1 MATWIG
7 PMVRL
12 GAGDVTHTILVME
25 SPWLLRGPC
34 LAGAMGHL
42 PAAAQGSAPLPLVYH
57 PLVHL
62 TPGPRVLAPSLPS
75 FWDQVLLL
83 RQSTLTSL
91 CIVVTCTR
99 LHSFSLP
106 CLILS
111 PLDLFIVCLSPGEY
125 KHHEGKDFI
134 CCFLFYH
141 CCILV
146 SKERRVEYPAQ
157 SRPSVNI

>member
-1 MATWIG
+1 MKYWVEMPGGRPLMATWIG

-25 SPWLLRGPC
+25 SPRLLRGPC

-75 FWDQVLLL
+75 FWVA
-83 RQSTLTSL
+83 SL
-91 CIVVTCTR
+91 CGPPWDGIPPPLATSM
-99 LHSFSLP
+99 LH
-106 CLILS
+106 
-111 PLDLFIVCLSPGEY
+111 
-125 KHHEGKDFI
+125 
-134 CCFLFYH
+134 
-141 CCILV
+141 
-146 SKERRVEYPAQ
+146 RVEM
-157 SRPSVNI
+157 R